1 MNLIFAVLHKSTSV
15 VMLKTASIGRL
26 TIDRSHRVNYV
37 RTIIIMYYTTYGLG
51 YSMHAHVQLDDD
63 ITEDAIF

>member
-1 MNLIFAVLHKSTSV
+1 
-15 VMLKTASIGRL
+15 MLKTASIGRL